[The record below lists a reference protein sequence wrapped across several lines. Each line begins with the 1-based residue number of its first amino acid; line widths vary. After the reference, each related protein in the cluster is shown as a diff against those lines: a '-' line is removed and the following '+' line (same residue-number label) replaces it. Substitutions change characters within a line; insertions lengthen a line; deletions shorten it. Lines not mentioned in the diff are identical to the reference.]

1 MNVSLVTIGKGGA
14 RKDFPVSGPALVIGR
29 KVDADLRIPKPDV
42 SRAHCE
48 IMVNGNKVSLR
59 DLGSSNGTFVND
71 RKVAQATLKAGDR
84 VKVGP
89 VVFVIQIDGVPEKI
103 VPQMLTPAPMAPPAP
118 AGAAASRGAP
128 GAPKPEAPESAGD
141 DTDEFDIDE
150 LGELDVDDLSDLD
163 LDELKDD
170 VEDVE
175 ELEELDEADLIPDE
189 DTPKQ
194 GRK

>member
-1 MNVSLVTIGKGGA
+1 MNVSLVTIGKGGS
-14 RKDFPVSGPALVIGR
+14 RKDFPVAGPAIVIGR
-29 KVDADLRIPKPDV
+29 KVDADLRIPKPEV

-89 VVFVIQIDGVPEKI
+89 VIFVIQIDGVPAKI
-103 VPQMLTPAPMAPPAP
+103 APQMLAPAPQTPTAP
-118 AGAAASRGAP
+118 SRGAP
-128 GAPKPEAPESAGD
+128 AAPKPEAPQTNGD

-163 LDELKDD
+163 LDELKADA
-170 VEDVE
+170 EDVE
-175 ELEELDEADLIPDE
+175 ELEEIDEADLIPDE
-189 DTPKQ
+189 EPPKK
-194 GRK
+194 GRG